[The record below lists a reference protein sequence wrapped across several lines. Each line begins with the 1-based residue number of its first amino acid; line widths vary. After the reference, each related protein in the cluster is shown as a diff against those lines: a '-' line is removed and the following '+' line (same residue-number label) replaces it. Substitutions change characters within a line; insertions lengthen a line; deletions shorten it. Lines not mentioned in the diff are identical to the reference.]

1 MGPEGPMGPAG
12 PGGKSNPYAQFIFY
26 DQCYEDGAYISLYP
40 YFSGG
45 GDISLQPDNMTLKLA
60 KGGVYLF
67 SFSASATVNAGGY
80 FKITPVIGVS
90 DEGVYAFTAQS
101 KTVSAA
107 ISVANTFL
115 FYAPVDFYLRLKL
128 NARCV

>member
-1 MGPEGPMGPAG
+1 MY
-12 PGGKSNPYAQFIFY
+12 KRQ
-26 DQCYEDGAYISLYP
+26 LYP

-45 GDISLQPDNMTLKLA
+45 GDISLQSDNMTLKLA

-128 NARCV
+128 NASEPVRPVGHLDVVRISDYPLSEES